1 MNIKKKILLAGLL
14 TVAASSAAVAAF
26 YPTHHYERAYYAT
39 ADKTGRAIGEATQ
52 FCSGTYIQTGKTSP
66 HYRGISFPCSSGGG
80 L

>member
-39 ADKTGRAIGEATQ
+39 ADKTRVIGEATQ
-52 FCSGTYIQTGKTSP
+52 YCSGKHVQTGKTSA
-66 HYRGISFPCSSGGG
+66 HYRGISFPCSGGVG